1 MVHGPKATEN
11 ISKCKSNIIVCE
23 WKQFQYFI
31 VVPFLLFSQGD
42 ELKKSNEVV
51 TEIQT
56 VLEKLSETEEDLKNQ
71 VFYVFLWIIF
81 KCKLSWIWYYIF
93 LIWLFYHFILLFL
106 LTKPNQPCCILFFF
120 QKKLQE
126 EEVKKNAELNSRLTE
141 LEQYNKDLKKE
152 MLDTKQSLDSITQ
165 EMEQRKKDHA
175 DQMEHLQEELSRWER
190 QSIMQAGKLA
200 VI

>member
-1 MVHGPKATEN
+1 M
-11 ISKCKSNIIVCE
+11 
-23 WKQFQYFI
+23 
-31 VVPFLLFSQGD
+31 
-42 ELKKSNEVV
+42 
-51 TEIQT
+51 
-56 VLEKLSETEEDLKNQ
+56 
-71 VFYVFLWIIF
+71 
-81 KCKLSWIWYYIF
+81 
-93 LIWLFYHFILLFL
+93 
-106 LTKPNQPCCILFFF
+106 
-120 QKKLQE
+120 
-126 EEVKKNAELNSRLTE
+126 KKNAELNSRLTE